1 MTRAATTH
9 RTTQPLLLLVALVGA
24 LLAVPAAPAGADTC
38 DGVWVVVDA
47 SELGGGT
54 RTRCAAGD
62 PGSGLQALE
71 MAGFSYTFVP
81 RHPGMVCTIDG
92 RPDPCNGA
100 PSDAHW
106 SYWTASPGGDWQYSS
121 KGAGNRDPA
130 PGTVD
135 GWSFGDGD
143 PPGTPPPADTGG
155 DEPRDDAGGGTS
167 DGDDADDAT
176 SSGSGSSGGS
186 SAASSGSSK
195 DSSSG
200 AGGSTSGSGDDGGS
214 EDGDGT
220 ASTGP
225 DQGPADATP
234 AETPTSEPAE
244 PSETETPAPTAS
256 ATTDEETEDLD
267 DAASPT
273 EASTVDVASVD
284 DTGRS
289 AGNGLLGLVA
299 GGALVAAVAGAAVLR
314 ARRRPDAGSA
324 S

>member
-1 MTRAATTH
+1 MTRQST
-9 RTTQPLLLLVALVGA
+9 LLLVALVGA
-24 LLAVPAAPAGADTC
+24 LLATPAAPAEADTC

-54 RTRCAAGD
+54 QTRCAAGD

-81 RHPGMVCTIDG
+81 RIPGMVCTIDG

-135 GWSFGDGD
+135 GWSFGAGD

-155 DEPRDDAGGGTS
+155 DEPTDGGTS
-167 DGDDADDAT
+167 DGGDADDTT
-176 SSGSGSSGGS
+176 SSGSGGSGGS
-186 SAASSGSSK
+186 STTSSDSSG
-195 DSSSG
+195 
-200 AGGSTSGSGDDGGS
+200 GGSGSTPASRNDGGS
-214 EDGDGT
+214 GEDEAAPVAGSDE
-220 ASTGP
+220 
-225 DQGPADATP
+225 DPADTTPTEPGTPEPSATP
-234 AETPTSEPAE
+234 DTG
-244 PSETETPAPTAS
+244 TETPAPTAS
-256 ATTDEETEDLD
+256 ATTDEETEEDLD

-273 EASTVDVASVD
+273 EASTVDVVSVD
-284 DTGRS
+284 EASGS

-299 GGALVAAVAGAAVLR
+299 GGALVAAVAAAAVLR
-314 ARRRPDAGSA
+314 ARRRPDAGAA